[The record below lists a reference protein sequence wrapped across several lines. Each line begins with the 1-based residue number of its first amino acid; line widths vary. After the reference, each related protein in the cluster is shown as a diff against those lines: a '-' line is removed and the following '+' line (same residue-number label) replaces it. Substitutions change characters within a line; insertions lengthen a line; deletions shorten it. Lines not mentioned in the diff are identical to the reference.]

1 MTFWPSWKKEKGAF
15 PGSDRLSLIGS
26 WLYVLSYQRINYKA
40 SKVGN
45 IKLHQPRSKA
55 EFDGTLAWEITSP
68 WSSSS
73 SESNKALHGPLFRKD
88 CCLYSAKKKAY
99 MECMKWLESFWKS
112 WSTMGIDS
120 WCMKCIIRM
129 VERNGIEML
138 SECVSIDHSTWQA
151 WKGKGGQKKGHA
163 KESSFTAPHSFST
176 FLQGTF
182 RRSCPSQCRWQTP
195 ASTWCF
201 HV

>member
-73 SESNKALHGPLFRKD
+73 SESNKALHGPLFKR
-88 CCLYSAKKKAY
+88 LLSLPSTKKQY
-99 MECMKWLESFWKS
+99 MECMKWLELLKKLTYNGHWFIMHEMHHTHDGKKRDRNVVRMCQHRSFNMTS
-112 WSTMGIDS
+112 
-120 WCMKCIIRM
+120 MKR
-129 VERNGIEML
+129 
-138 SECVSIDHSTWQA
+138 
-151 WKGKGGQKKGHA
+151 KGGPEKGPCKRVIFYRPALILHL
-163 KESSFTAPHSFST
+163 FT
-176 FLQGTF
+176 
-182 RRSCPSQCRWQTP
+182 RNI
-195 ASTWCF
+195 
-201 HV
+201 

>member
-1 MTFWPSWKKEKGAF
+1 MARPIRDKPKMTFWPSWKKEKGAF

-73 SESNKALHGPLFRKD
+73 SESNKALHGPLFKR
-88 CCLYSAKKKAY
+88 LLSLLSKKAY
-99 MECMKWLESFWKS
+99 GVHEMTRELLKKLIYN
-112 WSTMGIDS
+112 GIDS
-120 WCMKCIIRM
+120 SCMKCIIRM

-138 SECVSIDHSTWQA
+138 SECVSIDHST
-151 WKGKGGQKKGHA
+151 
-163 KESSFTAPHSFST
+163 
-176 FLQGTF
+176 
-182 RRSCPSQCRWQTP
+182 
-195 ASTWCF
+195 
-201 HV
+201 